1 MPVIKIKPMQTD
13 PHPPLHGLRVLD
25 ASRVLAGPFCGQI
38 LGDLGAEV
46 IKVER
51 PGAGDETRSWGP
63 PFAGDLSAYYLSCNR
78 NKRGITLDLA
88 QPEGLN
94 IFHELIRRSDVL
106 VENFKAASAEKLG
119 LSPEKLLE
127 INPRLVICSIS
138 GFGRTGPWS
147 DLPGYDFAIQAL
159 SGLMS
164 ITGPADGPPYKV
176 GVAVTDILT
185 GLYAAVAILAC
196 LRAREQSGHGYAI
209 DMALLDCAVAA
220 QVNVAQAYLTS
231 GQVPPRQGNAHLQ
244 IVPYQLFATAD
255 GWLVL
260 AIGNDGQWQRFC
272 QTADREDL
280 AADDRFATN
289 TLRVENRDLLVPI
302 VARIIKG
309 RKTQEWQEKL
319 LEAEVPHAPV
329 WDYAELFSHPQ
340 SAVRN
345 LCVTVR
351 DPKGEP
357 VDLVG
362 SPFHIA
368 GSSEPIPSVP
378 PSLGRDT
385 EQVLQQF
392 LGFDLA
398 RLNDLRRSGVI

>member
-1 MPVIKIKPMQTD
+1 
-13 PHPPLHGLRVLD
+13 
-25 ASRVLAGPFCGQI
+25 
-38 LGDLGAEV
+38 
-46 IKVER
+46 
-51 PGAGDETRSWGP
+51 
-63 PFAGDLSAYYLSCNR
+63 
-78 NKRGITLDLA
+78 
-88 QPEGLN
+88 
-94 IFHELIRRSDVL
+94 
-106 VENFKAASAEKLG
+106 
-119 LSPEKLLE
+119 
-127 INPRLVICSIS
+127 
-138 GFGRTGPWS
+138 
-147 DLPGYDFAIQAL
+147 
-159 SGLMS
+159 
-164 ITGPADGPPYKV
+164 
-176 GVAVTDILT
+176 
-185 GLYAAVAILAC
+185 
-196 LRAREQSGHGYAI
+196 
-209 DMALLDCAVAA
+209 
-220 QVNVAQAYLTS
+220 
-231 GQVPPRQGNAHLQ
+231 LQ

>member
-1 MPVIKIKPMQTD
+1 MQTD

-63 PFAGDLSAYYLSCNR
+63 PFAGNLSAYYLACNR

-88 QPEGLN
+88 QPEGLS
-94 IFHELIRRSDVL
+94 IFHELARRSDVL

-127 INPRLVICSIS
+127 INPRLIICSIS
-138 GFGRTGPWS
+138 GFGRTGPWG

-164 ITGPADGPPYKV
+164 ITGPAEGPPYKV

-196 LRAREQSGHGYAI
+196 LRSREQSGHGYAI

-260 AIGNDGQWQRFC
+260 AVGNDGQWQRFC
-272 QTADREDL
+272 QAADREDL
-280 AADDRFATN
+280 AADDRFASN

-302 VARIIKG
+302 VARMMKG
-309 RKTQEWQEKL
+309 HKTQEWQEKL

-329 WDYAELFSHPQ
+329 WDYAELFSQPQ

-378 PSLGRDT
+378 PSLGQDT
-385 EQVLQQF
+385 DAL
-392 LGFDLA
+392 LHDLMGMDA
-398 RLNDLRRSGVI
+398 SQIAELRRKKVI

>member
-1 MPVIKIKPMQTD
+1 MPNKISLMQTD

-51 PGAGDETRSWGP
+51 PGAGDETRTWGP

-88 QPEGLN
+88 QPEGLS
-94 IFHELIRRSDVL
+94 IFHELVRRSDVV

-119 LSPEKLLE
+119 LSSDKLLE
-127 INPRLVICSIS
+127 INPRLIICSIS

-164 ITGPADGPPYKV
+164 ITGPAEGPPYKV

-196 LRAREQSGHGYAI
+196 LRAREHSGHGYVI

-260 AIGNDGQWQRFC
+260 AVGNDGQWQRFC
-272 QTADREDL
+272 QAADREDL
-280 AADDRFATN
+280 AADSRFATN
-289 TLRVENRDLLVPI
+289 TFRVENRDLLVPI
-302 VARIIKG
+302 VARMMKG

-329 WDYAELFSHPQ
+329 WDHAELFSQPQ

-378 PSLGRDT
+378 PSLGQDS
-385 EQVLQQF
+385 EQVLQQL
-392 LGFDLA
+392 LGFDLD
-398 RLNDLRRSGVI
+398 RLNELRRHGVI